1 MRCAKRGS
9 SADGSRRHATY
20 EQEHAAASRED
31 HSVARHQPSF
41 IDLVPGIDSRQR
53 AFSITKDPMKRSALS
68 THATRLSVLSLG
80 LASVVALSGC
90 DTLNDWLAPD
100 RVNYKAAET
109 APSLT
114 VPSDLSTADISQ
126 RYAAPPKVNSL
137 GGGAERAL
145 TPAGNA
151 TLGVPTAQDPYG
163 MHVENDGDRRWLVV
177 DGRTPDQ
184 LWGPL
189 KEFWEESGFTL
200 KTDAPQTGIMTT
212 DWAENRANIPDDW
225 FRKSV
230 GKLIDFAYSSGTRDM
245 FRTQVERAPDGST
258 DISVTHSAMEEVLT
272 GQDKTGSRWESRPR
286 NPALEAAFLVKIMQK
301 FGLTEAQAKQLVTDA
316 RPAGVK
322 VAVEQTGGSSTLD
335 ISEPFDRAWLRV
347 GLALDRTNFTVDNR
361 DREKGIYY
369 VHYSDSMQEMKKDGL
384 FGKLF
389 SSSSPKPTRQF
400 LVNVRPK
407 ADSVTQV
414 AVVDANGQLD
424 NSSDAQRIVS
434 LLHAQLN

>member
-1 MRCAKRGS
+1 
-9 SADGSRRHATY
+9 
-20 EQEHAAASRED
+20 
-31 HSVARHQPSF
+31 
-41 IDLVPGIDSRQR
+41 
-53 AFSITKDPMKRSALS
+53 
-68 THATRLSVLSLG
+68 
-80 LASVVALSGC
+80 
-90 DTLNDWLAPD
+90 
-100 RVNYKAAET
+100 
-109 APSLT
+109 
-114 VPSDLSTADISQ
+114 
-126 RYAAPPKVNSL
+126 
-137 GGGAERAL
+137 
-145 TPAGNA
+145 
-151 TLGVPTAQDPYG
+151 
-163 MHVENDGDRRWLVV
+163 
-177 DGRTPDQ
+177 
-184 LWGPL
+184 
-189 KEFWEESGFTL
+189 
-200 KTDAPQTGIMTT
+200 
-212 DWAENRANIPDDW
+212 
-225 FRKSV
+225 
-230 GKLIDFAYSSGTRDM
+230 
-245 FRTQVERAPDGST
+245 
-258 DISVTHSAMEEVLT
+258 
-272 GQDKTGSRWESRPR
+272 
-286 NPALEAAFLVKIMQK
+286 MQK